1 MECACDV
8 CVVGAG
14 YAGLN
19 AVNSAS
25 KYLSPGDRIAVVA
38 RTGAWGGHWPT
49 QYSFCT
55 LHQPFPGYS
64 IGEHEWD
71 LLRAKDPAQHLATRM
86 EILSHFEDCV
96 RRIKAESGV
105 EIIELFGYEY
115 RGHDEGEDAVQLTAS
130 PLMSNGAEAVRVVAG
145 RLIKASGFDL
155 KLKRPFV
162 FGGGVQSR
170 FHSLVPTVRAH
181 KLSPSLRSFAASRV
195 SWRMACHTERRLT
208 PPQGRLPNTTSCT

>member
-96 RRIKAESGV
+96 RRIKEESGV

-155 KLKRPFV
+155 KWKRPFV
-162 FGGGVQSR
+162 FGGGVQPR
-170 FHSLVPTVRAH
+170 LHSLVPTVRATNSPLSA
-181 KLSPSLRSFAASRV
+181 KLRRLRSLAAHV
-195 SWRMACHTERRLT
+195 TC
-208 PPQGRLPNTTSCT
+208 

>member
-1 MECACDV
+1 MQPLPLVFSE
-8 CVVGAG
+8 
-14 YAGLN
+14 
-19 AVNSAS
+19 AS
-25 KYLSPGDRIAVVA
+25 LTEAA
-38 RTGAWGGHWPT
+38 A
-49 QYSFCT
+49 Q
-55 LHQPFPGYS
+55 S

-96 RRIKAESGV
+96 RRIKEESGV

-155 KLKRPFV
+155 KWKRPFV
-162 FGGGVQSR
+162 FGGGVQPR
-170 FHSLVPTVRAH
+170 LHSLVPTVRATNSPLSA
-181 KLSPSLRSFAASRV
+181 KLRRLRSLAA
-195 SWRMACHTERRLT
+195 AAPRRRT
-208 PPQGRLPNTTSCT
+208 C

>member
-1 MECACDV
+1 MRRLRRRRGLRRPERGQLGEQVPLAGRSDRRGSAHWSLGRPLAHAVLLLHAAPALPRLRTCSRSL
-8 CVVGAG
+8 CVF
-14 YAGLN
+14 
-19 AVNSAS
+19 SEAS
-25 KYLSPGDRIAVVA
+25 LTEAA
-38 RTGAWGGHWPT
+38 A
-49 QYSFCT
+49 Q
-55 LHQPFPGYS
+55 S

-96 RRIKAESGV
+96 RRIKEESGV

-155 KLKRPFV
+155 KWKRPFV
-162 FGGGVQSR
+162 FGGGVQPR
-170 FHSLVPTVRAH
+170 LHSLVPTVRATNSPLSA
-181 KLSPSLRSFAASRV
+181 KLRRLRSLAAHV
-195 SWRMACHTERRLT
+195 TC
-208 PPQGRLPNTTSCT
+208 